1 MIEHVGI
8 DNYPTFLGKLDS
20 LLRDRGLLLIQ
31 TSARRAKTS
40 RRDFRRVRPERR
52 FILDQIFPNGE
63 LDHIGH
69 MAAAMEIAGF
79 EVHDIEAWRDHFART
94 TRLWGERLF
103 EKRVEAEAL
112 VGSERLRA
120 WLAYLA
126 GVSFAFEDGSL
137 RVYQALAT
145 KHRAK
150 GHSKHPPTREDLYRN
165 LEPS

>member
-1 MIEHVGI
+1 ME
-8 DNYPTFLGKLDS
+8 
-20 LLRDRGLLLIQ
+20 
-31 TSARRAKTS
+31 
-40 RRDFRRVRPERR
+40 RRDGGIEGRSQVTFTLNNFNVLGDGSSAISFDDATLTFDLEHRLPVSGVVD
-52 FILDQIFPNGE
+52 LNG
-63 LDHIGH
+63 
-69 MAAAMEIAGF
+69 
-79 EVHDIEAWRDHFART
+79 DIEAWRDHFART

-120 WLAYLA
+120 WLVYLA

-150 GHSKHPPTREDLYRN
+150 GHSKHPPTREGLYRN